1 MSDTIVQECTKCFEE
16 TDCVEGLC
24 QECALDLA
32 EEAALATEENE
43 AINIADDIKE
53 DKILFEGEN

>member
-1 MSDTIVQECTKCFEE
+1 MRENFDRFEPPEEIVKPEIDE
-16 TDCVEGLC
+16 D
-24 QECALDLA
+24 
-32 EEAALATEENE
+32 E